1 MYGPDAVVLVETA
14 AIGTAQSVP
23 CVDPAVRLARVEL
36 DAVASRVI
44 VTEGHDQIGRRGSA
58 LVAAMLTGIAE
69 ATRDMSSEYAKI
81 RVQFG
86 RPIGVNQAI
95 KHACADMALRAEAA
109 SAQLLFAALS
119 VDEGRS
125 DAAFQV
131 AAARIVATDAAV
143 ENATRT
149 IQVHG
154 GMGYT
159 FEHDAHLFLKR
170 ARVLDRVLGDSRSQM
185 AALIELFPIFSRL
198 RMLRAWGGIVDVCP
212 DASPIVSKTP
222 VKNLF
227 INCGWGT
234 GGFKATPGSGW
245 VFAHTIATGEP
256 HPLNAAFSLDRFT
269 SGALIDEHG
278 AAAVAH

>member
-1 MYGPDAVVLVETA
+1 MATIRSCVAVQLWWPRCSPE
-14 AIGTAQSVP
+14 
-23 CVDPAVRLARVEL
+23 
-36 DAVASRVI
+36 
-44 VTEGHDQIGRRGSA
+44 
-58 LVAAMLTGIAE
+58 IAE

-86 RPIGVNQAI
+86 PPIGVNQAI

-185 AALIELFPIFSRL
+185 AALIDLP
-198 RMLRAWGGIVDVCP
+198 
-212 DASPIVSKTP
+212 
-222 VKNLF
+222 
-227 INCGWGT
+227 
-234 GGFKATPGSGW
+234 
-245 VFAHTIATGEP
+245 
-256 HPLNAAFSLDRFT
+256 AAQ
-269 SGALIDEHG
+269 
-278 AAAVAH
+278 